1 MEPRGGPRAAQE
13 ASGGN
18 FGDEKV
24 SPTSLSRLSGAF
36 GEHFGSKMEPKP
48 TFRRDLFDHPV
59 REVLRDQKMKKIEH
73 VWSPGKVAFEDV
85 VVSCSV
91 LVSKRDRLDQL

>member
-1 MEPRGGPRAAQE
+1 MKTKRSHRPHFHDSREHLE
-13 ASGGN
+13 SI
-18 FGDEKV
+18 FGTE
-24 SPTSLSRLSGAF
+24 
-36 GEHFGSKMEPKP
+36 MEPKP

-91 LVSKRDRLDQL
+91 LVSKRGRLDQHWKIMKFYELLQ